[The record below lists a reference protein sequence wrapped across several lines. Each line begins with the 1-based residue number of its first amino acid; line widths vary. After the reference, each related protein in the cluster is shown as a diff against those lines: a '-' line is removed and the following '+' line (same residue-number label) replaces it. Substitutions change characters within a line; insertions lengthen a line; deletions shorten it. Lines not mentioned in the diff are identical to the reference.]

1 MGRIG
6 FVVVLTLLFNTA
18 LYAKESTYK
27 IYFPWESDS
36 MLVAWAIHTYVDS
49 KAKFVSVDKKK
60 ETIPKEIAINTSNSS
75 LRRTAKYTAF
85 EMGLKH
91 FKIEKKGCLNE
102 LTKVIRVVE
111 MTPWRKH
118 KYLRALKFEEDLVP
132 TFPNQV
138 GKSELQKS
146 FAVIDGFCKE
156 HP

>member
-91 FKIEKKGCLNE
+91 FNIQEQGCLNE
-102 LTKVIRVVE
+102 LTKVIRILE
-111 MTPWRKH
+111 MTQWRKH
-118 KYLRALKFEEDLVP
+118 KYLKALKFEEKLVP
-132 TFPNQV
+132 TFPNEI
-138 GKSELQKS
+138 GKSDLNKS
-146 FAVIDGFCKE
+146 FIIVDDFCKE
-156 HP
+156 NQ